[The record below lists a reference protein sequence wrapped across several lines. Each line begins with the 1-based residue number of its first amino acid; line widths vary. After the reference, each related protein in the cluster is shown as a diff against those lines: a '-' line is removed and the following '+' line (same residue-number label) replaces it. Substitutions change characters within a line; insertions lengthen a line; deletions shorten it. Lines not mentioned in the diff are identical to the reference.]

1 MAKNCSSY
9 IQAIFF
15 MVHTII
21 WNTTQTKPE
30 FRTCFVSSLVEI
42 SCKYHIHTASPYINR
57 QFQLPENEIIE
68 NWKYIYLY
76 GMIIVQ
82 PIHATFDQIDNFY
95 VKSNFTRLFYFFPEG
110 SSIILLVMYKHEL
123 CKDLL

>member
-1 MAKNCSSY
+1 
-9 IQAIFF
+9 
-15 MVHTII
+15 
-21 WNTTQTKPE
+21 
-30 FRTCFVSSLVEI
+30 
-42 SCKYHIHTASPYINR
+42 
-57 QFQLPENEIIE
+57 
-68 NWKYIYLY
+68 
-76 GMIIVQ
+76 MIIVQ